1 MKFEIQRFADSGF
14 LKDNLKGFVPTEI
27 SYKIIENVV
36 QSSAVLRLSNVE
48 VMNSESKKFSV
59 LKNSLG
65 AYWVEESKRISTS
78 VPEWDFPEITAK
90 KLGVI
95 VPVTKEKDEDTV
107 INVFEEV
114 QPKIVAAFHK
124 AIDEACL
131 FGTGSPFASSILSV
145 ATANSMAVALGTN
158 AKLDLDISDVMALI
172 EAKGYDVDGFVSNI
186 AFKNQLRKLRD
197 GNGNQLYV
205 QGVDQETLYSLPIE
219 FVRNGGWDATKAL
232 CIAGNWDYSVVGI
245 RSDITYEVLREA
257 TLTTVTMADGAPLNL
272 AERDMIALKATMRIG
287 FVPVKGDAFALLT
300 PAASSSSS
308 SSSGAGEGSGSGD
321 GTDLGD

>member
-1 MKFEIQRFADSGF
+1 MNFNIQRFADSGF
-14 LKDNLKGFVPTEI
+14 LRDNLAGFVPQEV
-27 SYKIIENVV
+27 SFDIIQNVV
-36 QSSAVLRLSNVE
+36 QTSAVLRLSNVA

-65 AYWVEESKRISTS
+65 AYWVEESSRLSTAT
-78 VPEWDFPEITAK
+78 PEWEFPEITAK

-95 VPVTKEKDEDTV
+95 VPVTREKNEDAV
-107 INVFEEV
+107 INVFREV
-114 QPKIVAAFHK
+114 QPQIVAAFNK

-131 FGTGSPFASSILSV
+131 FGIGSPFASSIFSV
-145 ATANSMAVALGTN
+145 ATANSMAVEFGTN
-158 AKLDLDISDVMALI
+158 AKLDLDISDVMALV

-186 AFKNQLRKLRD
+186 AFKNSLRKLRD

-219 FVRNGGWDATKAL
+219 FCRNGSWNATKAL

-245 RSDITYEVLREA
+245 RSDISYEVLREA
-257 TLTTVTMADGAPLNL
+257 TLTTVTMSDGAPLNL

-300 PAASSSSS
+300 PKK
-308 SSSGAGEGSGSGD
+308 
-321 GTDLGD
+321 TQP